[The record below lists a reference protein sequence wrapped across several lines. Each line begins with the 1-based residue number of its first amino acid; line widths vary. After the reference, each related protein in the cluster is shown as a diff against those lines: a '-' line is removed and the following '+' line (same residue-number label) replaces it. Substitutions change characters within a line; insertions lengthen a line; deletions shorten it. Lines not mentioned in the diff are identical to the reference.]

1 MAIVVRAAVWIDEL
15 TDADRAA
22 LSPGVPADPP
32 RRPDVLVVGGGVI
45 GLATAVACRDAGLGS
60 VVLLEREER
69 LAPAASGGNGGSIAP
84 DMHAL
89 TDPPEFVAFGRAS
102 LRRHVELADRFGHEL
117 RTTRW
122 LQILPDGDLDRAAV
136 RDLEPDLVLPDGAG
150 ARLVP
155 DQRAVNPLKLAAAL
169 TPRAG
174 TVATGV
180 AMTGVA
186 QVGDRIT
193 VVRTTVGD
201 FQPGAVVVSTGLVP
215 APWSHGV
222 EQHWV
227 KGHMLALAPGPWRL
241 GSVVSSDG
249 FGGGNALPDGTILCG
264 GTFDDGDSSPDVRP
278 SVIAGLAA
286 AFHQLLPAARDA
298 AISHQWCCFRPVV
311 VGRHP
316 VIDRLPGTVNG
327 WVSAGHFTTGVMMA
341 PGTGYALASWL
352 ASGLRPD
359 GVATFDLPGGLAEGA
374 SGRGSDA

>member
-1 MAIVVRAAVWIDEL
+1 MVRAAVWTDEL
-15 TDADRAA
+15 TDGDRAA
-22 LSPGVPADPP
+22 LSPGVPADLP

-60 VVLLEREER
+60 VVVLEREDR

-102 LRRHVELADRFGHEL
+102 LRRHVELADRFGHAL

-122 LQILPDGDLDRAAV
+122 LQILPDGAGDLDRAAV
-136 RDLEPDLVLPDGAG
+136 RDLEPDLVLPDGAR

-155 DQRAVNPLKLAAAL
+155 DQRAVNPQRLAAAL
-169 TPRAG
+169 AAACG
-174 TVATGV
+174 GAVATGV
-180 AMTGVA
+180 AMTGVT

-193 VVRTTVGD
+193 AVRTTVGD
-201 FQPGAVVVSTGLVP
+201 FHPGAVVAATGLVP
-215 APWSHGV
+215 APWSDGV

-249 FGGGNALPDGTILCG
+249 FGGGNPLPDGTILCG

-278 SVIAGLAA
+278 SVVAGLAG
-286 AFHQLLPAARDA
+286 AFHRLLPATREA

-311 VGRHP
+311 LGRHP

-341 PGTGYALASWL
+341 PATGYALASWI
-352 ASGLRPD
+352 ASGRRPD
-359 GVATFDLPGGLAEGA
+359 GVASFDLPGGDPLGT
-374 SGRGSDA
+374 GFVPR